1 MFNVNPLTT
10 GLVVFVPYGMINSGG
25 FRPSSKGGGVVSK
38 QNFRASTW
46 SKHKGGTWAPWVPPL
61 DPPLLTLPSP
71 KGKLLLYPQL
81 LTTTILGDI

>member
-1 MFNVNPLTT
+1 VADPDLQ
-10 GLVVFVPYGMINSGG
+10 I
-25 FRPSSKGGGVVSK
+25 RGGGGGE
-38 QNFRASTW
+38 ASL
-46 SKHKGGTWAPWVPPL
+46 KKMFLQPFGPHFGLKIRGGGPPWVPPL

>member
-61 DPPLLTLPSP
+61 DPPLTNINFHFLDQFTCSFQFTLISW
-71 KGKLLLYPQL
+71 
-81 LTTTILGDI
+81 